1 MTLLLPLC
9 RRAAATTCRRKV
21 KHRITA
27 PLRVPWL
34 VVPPLALTLTTE
46 ADVRS
51 NVAVADGH
59 ADIRASA
66 VMTDANDY
74 DANDNNFDDTLGEIL
89 GASSRFKTSLDL
101 DLAFGAVDSN
111 VDLACTSLLSTLPPL
126 PPPLASPP
134 PSAAAG
140 EPI

>member
-1 MTLLLPLC
+1 M
-9 RRAAATTCRRKV
+9 
-21 KHRITA
+21 
-27 PLRVPWL
+27 
-34 VVPPLALTLTTE
+34 TTE

-89 GASSRFKTSLDL
+89 GASSRVTPSLDL

-111 VDLACTSLLSTLPPL
+111 VDLSCTHLLSPPSPL
-126 PPPLASPP
+126 PPPLPSAPS
-134 PSAAAG
+134 SAAAR
-140 EPI
+140 EPF